1 MQSRSDQ
8 LQAHLFTVS
17 RLVSGLTH
25 GEPDAPETPA
35 KRFTSGLV
43 GSVFVGLL
51 AVAAVAVIGLLA
63 GGASAA
69 FRAPGTIIVEKETA
83 GRFLLLRGELRPLLN
98 YTSALLITGSSK
110 PPVVSVS
117 AAALRGI
124 RHGPPVGIPDAPEAL
139 PPATGLTTGAWSVC
153 SAAAPGGPVRVD
165 VGSARGV
172 VPLDARH
179 GLLVRTPDDATYL
192 VWRDRRFR
200 IGAAAALTALGY
212 QSVPPLPVG
221 AAWTAALPT
230 GPALAARAIAGRGR
244 PGPDVGGQAHRIGQ
258 VFEEQGLSGGQQF
271 SVLLAGGLSP
281 LSRTE
286 AALLLGDPATQ
297 AAYRG
302 QRVAA
307 ISISAAALA
316 GAPRAASSVTA
327 GLPPAPPQL
336 VTAAAASADAAP
348 CYTVTPGHAGPT
360 IQVGLGRVV
369 PPGNGVWVVVPPDGG
384 LLATPVSLSGQRG
397 PLYLI
402 TDTGVKFPI
411 PTAIAATTLGYGNVA
426 PTGLPTALLN
436 LLPTG
441 PALDTAV
448 AAHTAG

>member
-8 LQAHLFTVS
+8 LQAHLFTVG

-83 GRFLLLRGELRPLLN
+83 SRFLLMRGELRPLLN
-98 YTSALLITGSSK
+98 YTSALLITGSSN

-117 AAALRGI
+117 AAALRGL
-124 RHGPPVGIPDAPEAL
+124 RHGPPVGIAGAPEAL

-153 SAAAPGGPVRVD
+153 SAAAPAGPVRVD
-165 VGSARGV
+165 VGSPREVA
-172 VPLDARH
+172 PLDARH
-179 GLLVRTPDDATYL
+179 GLLVRTPDGATYL

-221 AAWTAALPT
+221 AAWTAALPA

-297 AAYRG
+297 AAYRS

-316 GAPRAASSVTA
+316 AAPRAASSVTA
-327 GLPPAPPQL
+327 SFPPAPPQL
-336 VTAAAASADAAP
+336 VTAAASVGAAP
-348 CYTVTPGHAGPT
+348 CYTVTPGHAGPA
-360 IQVGLGRVV
+360 IQVGLGRAV
-369 PPGNGVWVVVPPDGG
+369 PPGKGVWVIVPPGGG
-384 LLATPVSLSGQRG
+384 LLATPVSPSGQRG

-441 PALDTAV
+441 PALDPAV
-448 AAHTAG
+448 AGRTAG